1 MGNLKRLKGTEDE
14 FGKLSV
20 TDDYTSSERELIK
33 SWVDRAA
40 EKSAGDTEYIYR
52 VRGDPKNGLRL
63 ASFARVT
70 KNS

>member
-33 SWVDRAA
+33 SWVKRAA
-40 EKSAGDTEYIYR
+40 EKSAGD
-52 VRGDPKNGLRL
+52 L
-63 ASFARVT
+63 
-70 KNS
+70 